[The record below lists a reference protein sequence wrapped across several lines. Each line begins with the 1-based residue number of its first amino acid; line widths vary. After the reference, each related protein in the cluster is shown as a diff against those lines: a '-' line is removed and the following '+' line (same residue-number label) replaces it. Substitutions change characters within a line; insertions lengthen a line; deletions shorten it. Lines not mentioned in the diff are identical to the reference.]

1 MGQIRNLTITAGA
14 APTPIRLSASSRT
27 LMQNTSVG
35 GALIYIAYQ
44 RDLFGINP
52 GESAQFFTINP
63 LSTQV
68 NPLIFEPNPLT
79 GNTDPELGDLFYA
92 YCPAGMGNATI
103 EIWQQGQT
111 QPM

>member
-14 APTPIRLSASSRT
+14 APTPIRLGASSRT
-27 LMQNTSVG
+27 LLQNTSAG

-52 GESAQFFTINP
+52 GESAQFFTLNP
-63 LSTQV
+63 L
-68 NPLIFEPNPLT
+68 NPSQPLVFEPNPLT
-79 GNTDPELGDLFYA
+79 GNTDPELGYLFYA
-92 YCPAGMGNATI
+92 YCPAGLGNATI

-111 QPM
+111 QMM